1 VPIVLAVVLLVA
13 LGTVLAHSEP
23 RLTGSNSVPLRGQGV
38 GLHPG
43 DELCQPGQILP
54 KGSGRL
60 RMFASPDKPGDTPST
75 LVVIR
80 QKDDGVIAR
89 ARGTLRRA
97 GALDV
102 NFDPPVRRTRDNG
115 EVCLRNT
122 GGGTVVTSGILT
134 PYGNAELNGK
144 RLDLALTML
153 WYTPGKKS
161 WLSELGAIVP
171 RVGHARVGGV
181 WAFWVASLLV
191 LAAIAT
197 ALVAVIR
204 ESTR

>member
-13 LGTVLAHSEP
+13 LGTVLAHSES
-23 RLTGSNSVPLRGQGV
+23 RLTGTNSVPLRGQGV
-38 GLHPG
+38 GLRPG
-43 DELCQPGQILP
+43 DELCQPNQLLP

-60 RMFASPDKPGDTPST
+60 RMFASPDTPGQSPET
-75 LVVIR
+75 LVIIR

-89 ARGTLRRA
+89 VPGVLRRA

-102 NFDPPVRRTRDNG
+102 TIDPPVRRTRGDG

-122 GGGTVVTSGILT
+122 GGGVLVTSGILT
-134 PYGNAELNGK
+134 PFGNAELNGK

-153 WYTPGKKS
+153 WYTSEKKS

-181 WAFWVASLLV
+181 WAFWVASLFL
-191 LAAIAT
+191 LAAIGT

>member
-23 RLTGSNSVPLRGQGV
+23 RLTGTNSVPLRGQGV
-38 GLHPG
+38 GLRSG
-43 DELCQPGQILP
+43 DVLCQPGQLLP
-54 KGSGRL
+54 KGTGRL
-60 RMFASPDKPGDTPST
+60 RMFAAPDKPGQTPGT
-75 LVVIR
+75 LVTIR
-80 QKDDGVIAR
+80 HNDEVIAR
-89 ARGTLRRA
+89 ARGELLRA
-97 GALDV
+97 GALDLT
-102 NFDPPVRRTRDNG
+102 FDPPVRRTRADT

-122 GGGTVVTSGILT
+122 GGGVLVTSGILT

-153 WYTPGKKS
+153 WFTPGKKS
-161 WLSELGAIVP
+161 WLSELGAIIP

-191 LAAIAT
+191 LAAIGT
-197 ALVAVIR
+197 ALFTVIR